1 MTSTG
6 KAPEGEPF
14 AIELGYSH
22 TVHHGDETRQ
32 SMKQIEDLA
41 VERREAAN
49 LGRLVDAVEAAAKP
63 LAQDFKRETKSLSSE
78 NHFGARR
85 GPLYFDGGIDTTYLV
100 NVLATA
106 AGAVPLSL
114 LIKGAKDA
122 LVAWLN
128 HRSIKVKLGGGR
140 EVNVQ
145 SVGQL
150 DEVLERLKESEEPAK
165 PPARKRARKKSASK
179 KRAAKRRSA
188 PPRAKSKTKRPGRAK
203 SARKRKR

>member
-6 KAPEGEPF
+6 KASEGELF
-14 AIELGYSH
+14 AIELDYSH
-22 TVHHGDETRQ
+22 RVHHGDESRQ

-41 VERREAAN
+41 AERREAAN
-49 LGRLVDAVEAAAKP
+49 LGGLVDAIEAAAKP
-63 LAQDFKRETKSLSSE
+63 LAKDFKRETKSLSSSGTG
-78 NHFGARR
+78 FGGRR

-150 DEVLERLKESEEPAK
+150 DEVLDRLKESEEPK
-165 PPARKRARKKSASK
+165 PFRKKRPSKRQSA
-179 KRAAKRRSA
+179 RTGAK
-188 PPRAKSKTKRPGRAK
+188 AKAKTKRPSRAK
-203 SARKRKR
+203 SPKKRKR